1 MELEDTLFHSGCQKV
16 SYLNFK
22 PFTHMADYLHS
33 PIIAKSEKKKKIK
46 RLPTLVDD
54 LHLKSKEKFNLY
66 KNDIEFTNLKENLYQ
81 KAFLQFKLLCVI

>member
-33 PIIAKSEKKKKIK
+33 PIIAKSEKKKK
-46 RLPTLVDD
+46 
-54 LHLKSKEKFNLY
+54 KSKDYPHWWMTCTLKAKKNLTCT
-66 KNDIEFTNLKENLYQ
+66 KTI
-81 KAFLQFKLLCVI
+81 